1 MERFSLYFQGQ
12 LEGGVLLGTNIFF
25 AYVFSLAVTLVFG
38 LLSITRNVVPFSA
51 KGMFVATI
59 VPTILVTPF
68 IVQALAYG
76 SYSAFEAA
84 VYLILLIPAVW
95 LLPILS
101 VHYGRKLRVKDGSER
116 SPKVAGY
123 AVVVVSELLAIAV
136 LLYALTH

>member
-1 MERFSLYFQGQ
+1 M
-12 LEGGVLLGTNIFF
+12 I
-25 AYVFSLAVTLVFG
+25 AIVFG
-38 LLSITRNVVPFSA
+38 LLSATRKTTPFSA
-51 KGMFVATI
+51 RGMFVVTI

-84 VYLILLIPAVW
+84 VYLILLTPAVW

-101 VHYGRKLRVKDGSER
+101 IHYGRKLRVKDGSEI

-123 AVVVVSELLAIAV
+123 VTVVVSELLAIAV